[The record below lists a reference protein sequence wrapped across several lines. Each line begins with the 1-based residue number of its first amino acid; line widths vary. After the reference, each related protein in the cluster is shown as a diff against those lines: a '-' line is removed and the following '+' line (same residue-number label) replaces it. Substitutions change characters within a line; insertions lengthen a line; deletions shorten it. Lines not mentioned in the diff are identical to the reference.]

1 LRGVYNGVFYSFC
14 EVPAKLLVRRWSL

>member
-14 EVPAKLLVRRWSL
+14 EVPAKSLVRRWSL